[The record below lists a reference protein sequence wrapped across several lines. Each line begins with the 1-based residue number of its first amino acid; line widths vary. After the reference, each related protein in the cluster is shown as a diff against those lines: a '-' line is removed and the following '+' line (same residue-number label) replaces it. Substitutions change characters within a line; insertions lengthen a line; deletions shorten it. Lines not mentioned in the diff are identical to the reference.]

1 MNTENYILVQLFCTQ
16 TKIEKSFIA
25 NLNDYGF
32 IALTTIEN
40 ETYIL
45 EEEITEVER
54 LYRLHYELGIN
65 LEGIDALNNLMQK
78 ISDLENENRLL
89 KQKLLLFDI

>member
-16 TKIEKSFIA
+16 TKIEHSFIA

-40 ETYIL
+40 ETYLL

-78 ISDLENENRLL
+78 ISDLENENKLL
-89 KQKLLLFDI
+89 RQRLLLFDI